1 MNLLPVSALTRLTIA
16 DGDALNEHIVR
27 TLSGNDVLIA
37 NALYDLSGNAY
48 MHDPVTNSIYHYK
61 DNNPT
66 KEKVYSFS
74 AQSVSAD
81 DIYNTNLSA
90 KNITSTSAN
99 STNIKST
106 NTTSTNVLATNL
118 SAVSENVYV
127 LSASNSIPE
136 KLVDIIQRLLN
147 DWQTTENYIN
157 ANKAAW
163 SSISAISAQGM
174 TAPFTGNTFTLSAG
188 QNMSFTIV
196 GNDTVKMDA
205 SQQDTIWAGARRH
218 VGDDDIYTLYIR

>member
-16 DGDALNEHIVR
+16 DGDALNKHVIEP
-27 TLSGNDVLIA
+27 LSSNDVLLA
-37 NALYDLSGNAY
+37 SALYNLSGNAY
-48 MHDPVTNSIYHYK
+48 LHDPATNSIYHYK

-66 KEKVYSFS
+66 KEKVYAFS

-81 DIYNTNLSA
+81 NIYDTNLSA
-90 KNITSTSAN
+90 KNITSTTVN
-99 STNIKST
+99 STNVSST
-106 NTTSTNVLATNL
+106 NTTSNNVLATNL

-127 LSASNSIPE
+127 LSASNSVPK
-136 KLVDIIQRLLN
+136 KLVDIIQCLLN

-174 TAPFTGNTFTLSAG
+174 SAPFTGNTFTLSAG
-188 QNMSFTIV
+188 RNMTFTIV

-205 SQQDTIWAGARRH
+205 SQNDTIYVRKRQTI
-218 VGDDDIYTLYIR
+218 DDNDIYTLFIV

>member
-1 MNLLPVSALTRLTIA
+1 MNLLPVSAFTRLTIA
-16 DGDALNEHIVR
+16 DGDALNKHIIG
-27 TLSGNDVLIA
+27 TLSANDVLIA
-37 NALYDLSGNAY
+37 DALYNLSGNAY
-48 MHDPVTNSIYHYK
+48 MHDPATNSIYHYK
-61 DNNPT
+61 DNDPT

-74 AQSVSAD
+74 ANSVSAEN
-81 DIYNTNLSA
+81 IYNTNLSA
-90 KNITSTSAN
+90 NNIHSTTLSSTN
-99 STNIKST
+99 VKSTNI
-106 NTTSTNVLATNL
+106 TSTNVLATNL

-136 KLVDIIQRLLN
+136 KLVNIIQRLLN

-174 TAPFTGNTFTLSAG
+174 SAPFTGNTFTLSAG
-188 QNMSFTIV
+188 QNMTFTIV

-205 SQQDTIWAGARRH
+205 SQQDTICAGSGRH

>member
-1 MNLLPVSALTRLTIA
+1 MNLLSVSALTRDTIA
-16 DGDALNEHIVR
+16 DGDALNKHIIEP
-27 TLSGNDVLIA
+27 LSGNDVLLA
-37 NALYDLSGNAY
+37 DTLYDLSGKSY
-48 MHDPVTNSIYHYK
+48 LHDPATNSIFHYK

-66 KEKVYSFS
+66 KEKVYAFS
-74 AQSVSAD
+74 ARSVSAD
-81 DIYNTNLSA
+81 NIYNKNLSA
-90 KNITSTSAN
+90 TNVTATNVS
-99 STNIKST
+99 STNVSST

-127 LSASNSIPE
+127 LSASNSVPK
-136 KLVDIIQRLLN
+136 KLVDIIQCLLN

-174 TAPFTGNTFTLSAG
+174 SAPFTGNTFTLSAG
-188 QNMSFTIV
+188 QNMTFTIV

-205 SQQDTIWAGARRH
+205 SQQDTIYVRKRQTI
-218 VGDDDIYTLYIR
+218 DNDDIYTLFIV